1 MEINI
6 KKITEFTGHTQPVY
20 TLEAAPE
27 PGCFFSA
34 GGDKAVVRWDV
45 NSPEWGIP
53 IGQFKFTVY
62 SLCCIPAN
70 HILIAGT
77 SEGGIHIID
86 LLSNVEIKY
95 FRIPDEGIFD
105 IKYSYQH
112 QLIVASTSKGRLIF
126 IDYHSHTIIDEIW
139 VSKEKIRNICFNA
152 HRPYL
157 YVACSDSHVY
167 VVELTH
173 KKTIHSFEAHQWATN
188 ALLYHASKD
197 ELITGSK
204 DAHIRIWDI
213 KKQFEMIKNIPA
225 HNYAI
230 YKIIYNEEANIF
242 ATASRDKTMKIW
254 DDEFNIVARIDQAKY
269 EGHTN
274 SVNSVL
280 WLNKTN
286 LLSTGDDRRIIL
298 WEVNHY

>member
-34 GGDKAVVRWDV
+34 GGDKTIVRWDTK
-45 NSPEWGIP
+45 NPEWGIP
-53 IGQFKFTVY
+53 IAQFKFTVY
-62 SLCCIPAN
+62 SLCFIPTR

-86 LLSNVEIKY
+86 LSSNIEIKY
-95 FRIPDEGIFD
+95 FRIPDDGIFD
-105 IKYSYQH
+105 IKYSLEH
-112 QLIVASTSKGRLIF
+112 QLIVASTSKGRLVF
-126 IDYHSHTIIDEIW
+126 IDDTNYTIVEEIF
-139 VSKEKIRNICFNA
+139 VSNEKIRNICFNP

-157 YVACSDSHVY
+157 YVACSDCNVY
-167 VVELTH
+167 VIELTN
-173 KKTIHSFEAHQWATN
+173 KKNIHSFEAHQWAAN
-188 ALLYHASKD
+188 ALLYHGSKD

-230 YKIIYNEEANIF
+230 YKIVYNEEANIF

-254 DDEFNIVARIDQAKY
+254 NHEFDIIARIDQAKY
-269 EGHTN
+269 AGHTN
-274 SVNSVL
+274 SVNSAL
-280 WLNKTN
+280 WLNQTN

-298 WEVNHY
+298 WEINTH